1 MRCVARFSCDEHE
14 RAVQKR
20 SSKGL
25 PRHGEEHEP
34 CHALM
39 AHILVDSLHPFA
51 KTESESVPEVL
62 HDLGRQGVELD
73 LLASPFH
80 QSVIDFGHP
89 LGERKF

>member
-1 MRCVARFSCDEHE
+1 
-14 RAVQKR
+14 
-20 SSKGL
+20 
-25 PRHGEEHEP
+25 
-34 CHALM
+34 M

-89 LGERKF
+89 LGERK